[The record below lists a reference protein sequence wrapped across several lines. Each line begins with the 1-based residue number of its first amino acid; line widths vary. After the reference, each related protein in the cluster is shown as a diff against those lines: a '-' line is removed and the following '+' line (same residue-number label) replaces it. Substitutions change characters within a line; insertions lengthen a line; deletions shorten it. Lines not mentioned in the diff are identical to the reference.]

1 MLLKLINRLIIII
14 VYFTPNSKISYTEVQ
29 VSNENGVKI
38 AHMQKVAVYKVAPL
52 GRIGET
58 KLKIEASQFEL
69 DIRIYR
75 VSQKERLSFFLIRKI
90 Q

>member
-1 MLLKLINRLIIII
+1 MIIII

-58 KLKIEASQFEL
+58 KLKNEVNLSS
-69 DIRIYR
+69 IYEYTGFPKKNACLF
-75 VSQKERLSFFLIRKI
+75 SWSEKFSDW
-90 Q
+90 